1 MSALEI
7 VMVAVASL
15 LLFIIILYVIVTL
28 YIKKFAANKADDF
41 HIMDKYRQNRETVFL
56 GDSLTDFYPIEEFT
70 DLKTVNR
77 GIAGDTT
84 DDVMRR
90 IDEVIALEPKRLF
103 LQIGINDMI
112 RNGKRK
118 LPASK
123 LVDKIFAI
131 INKFDRE
138 KTEINVLSLYPVN
151 RRKTVVSFVMIK
163 KATNK
168 RVAEV
173 NKLLKER
180 CESEGVSFI
189 YLFDALADDKGNL
202 KKEFTIEGLHLSV
215 KGYAALS
222 ERLLPYITENR

>member
-15 LLFIIILYVIVTL
+15 LLFIILLYVIVTL
-28 YIKKFAANKADDF
+28 YIKKFAANKAEDF
-41 HIMDKYRQNRETVFL
+41 YIIDKFPRVRKTVFL

-70 DLKTVNR
+70 DLKIVNR

-90 IDEVIALEPKRLF
+90 IDEVTALEPEKLF

-112 RNGKRK
+112 RNSKRR
-118 LPASK
+118 LSAEK

-151 RRKTVVSFVMIK
+151 RRKTVVSSVMIK

-168 RVAEV
+168 RVTEV

-180 CESEGVSFI
+180 CEAENIDFI
-189 YLFDALADDKGNL
+189 FLFDALTDEKGNL
-202 KKEFTIEGLHLSV
+202 RKEYTIEGLHLSI

-222 ERLLPYITENR
+222 ERLLPFVTENK